1 MFHMI
6 LLCIKRIVHRVS
18 KVVQREEGAFQ
29 ARMGAPH
36 NSTVKEENIRRKR
49 TREKVINQAM
59 QVLAKNPKA
68 SLNEIA
74 EAAEVGRATLFRYFK
89 SRKQFIHEL
98 VVEADRKLENAT
110 TPIIEKKLN
119 ARDTLEE
126 FITVLVPLG
135 ASFHFLNSGQVHS
148 EGSGIE
154 DLYRNQLVRL
164 KELSKRLR
172 AEKVVAA
179 DIPLAWIAAVLDNL
193 IYTAWVTV
201 LEGDIA
207 PNDAPGL
214 VLYSFLNGLSPL

>member
-1 MFHMI
+1 
-6 LLCIKRIVHRVS
+6 
-18 KVVQREEGAFQ
+18 
-29 ARMGAPH
+29 MGEP
-36 NSTVKEENIRRKR
+36 NNFSGNKGKNRQER
-49 TREKVINQAM
+49 TREKVINLAIH
-59 QVLAKNPKA
+59 VLAKNPKA

-89 SRKQFIHEL
+89 SRKQLIHEL
-98 VVEADRKLENAT
+98 VVEADRKLEKAT
-110 TPIIEKKLN
+110 KPIIEKKLN

-126 FITVLVPLG
+126 FIKVLVPLG
-135 ASFHFLNSGQVHS
+135 VSFHFLNSEQVHS

-154 DLYRNQLVRL
+154 NLYRNQLMRF

-172 AEKVVAA
+172 SEDVVSA
-179 DIPLAWIAAVLDNL
+179 DIPLAWVAAVLDNL

-214 VLYSFLNGLSPL
+214 VLSSFLKGFSPPLAQPNK

>member
-1 MFHMI
+1 MA
-6 LLCIKRIVHRVS
+6 
-18 KVVQREEGAFQ
+18 E
-29 ARMGAPH
+29 PN
-36 NSTVKEENIRRKR
+36 NSTGNKVKNRQER
-49 TREKVINQAM
+49 TREKVINLAM
-59 QVLAKNPKA
+59 HVLAKNPKA

-89 SRKQFIHEL
+89 SRKQLIHEL

-110 TPIIEKKLN
+110 KPIIAQELN
-119 ARDTLEE
+119 ARETLVE
-126 FITVLVPLG
+126 FVKVLVPLG
-135 ASFHFLNSGQVHS
+135 ASFHFLNSEQVHS

-154 DLYRNQLVRL
+154 DLYRNQLGRF

-172 AEKVVAA
+172 AEDVVSA
-179 DIPLAWIAAVLDNL
+179 DIPLAWVAAVLDNL

-214 VLYSFLNGLSPL
+214 VLSSFLKGFSPL

>member
-1 MFHMI
+1 MEVFD
-6 LLCIKRIVHRVS
+6 
-18 KVVQREEGAFQ
+18 
-29 ARMGAPH
+29 
-36 NSTVKEENIRRKR
+36 NSTLNKQNNRQKR
-49 TREKVINQAM
+49 TRERVMTLAM
-59 QVLAKNPKA
+59 HVLAKNPKA
-68 SLNEIA
+68 SLNEVA

-89 SRKQFIHEL
+89 SRKQLIHEL
-98 VVEADRKLENAT
+98 VVEADRKLETAT
-110 TPIIEKKLN
+110 QPILEKKLN
-119 ARDTLEE
+119 ARETLEQ
-126 FITVLVPLG
+126 FVKVLVPLG
-135 ASFHFLNSGQVHS
+135 ASFHFLNSEQIHA

-164 KELSKRLR
+164 KQLSKRLR

-179 DIPLAWIAAVLDNL
+179 DIPLAWVAAVLDNL

>member
-1 MFHMI
+1 MPTIFHQ
-6 LLCIKRIVHRVS
+6 CI
-18 KVVQREEGAFQ
+18 FQ
-29 ARMGAPH
+29 ASMQESNKA
-36 NSTVKEENIRRKR
+36 TEDKENIRKKR
-49 TREKVINQAM
+49 TREKVINLAM
-59 QVLAKNPKA
+59 NVLAKNPKA

-74 EAAEVGRATLFRYFK
+74 EAAEIGRATLFRHFK
-89 SRKQFIHEL
+89 SRKQLIHEL

-110 TPIIEKKLN
+110 RPIIEKNSN

-126 FITVLVPLG
+126 FIKVLVPLG
-135 ASFHFLNSGQVHS
+135 ASFHFLNSEQIYS

-154 DLYRNQLVRL
+154 DLYKNQLMRL
-164 KELSKRLR
+164 KELSTKLR

-179 DIPLAWIAAVLDNL
+179 HIPPAWVAAVLDNL

-201 LEGDIA
+201 LAGDIA